1 MFTADDVRAAIRP
14 KTRYTPPQ
22 RLLEVEQTAN
32 IGGGAVWPMAQ
43 LDAVAGVAHGR
54 AGPPTWTARG

>member
-1 MFTADDVRAAIRP
+1 MFSADDLRAAIRR

-32 IGGGAVWPMAQ
+32 IGGGAVWPLAQ
-43 LDAVAGVAHGR
+43 LERGR
-54 AGPPTWTARG
+54 RDRA